1 MKEKY
6 RGWICCLIAIIIL
19 FSGMCMEQ
27 PNADSLFACVE
38 HHVYDTVIS
47 SSDDALSFYELSTTE
62 FQGVRTSSFLSAY
75 VKTSTSRSFLR
86 LVLLLYM
93 AGFFLF
99 RLSNLQA
106 AIEQRDTSETFYFA
120 VLLNYIQSKDGKK

>member
-1 MKEKY
+1 
-6 RGWICCLIAIIIL
+6 
-19 FSGMCMEQ
+19 MEQ

-38 HHVYDTVIS
+38 RHTSSSVLS

-62 FQGVRTSSFLSAY
+62 FMGVRTSSFLSAY
-75 VKTSTSRSFLR
+75 VKTGTLRTFLR
-86 LVLLLYM
+86 LSLLLYM
-93 AGFFLF
+93 AGLFLF

-106 AIEQRDTSETFYFA
+106 AVEQGDTSDTFYFA

>member
-6 RGWICCLIAIIIL
+6 KGWVCCLIAIIIL

-27 PNADSLFACVE
+27 PNADSLFASVE
-38 HHVYDTVIS
+38 HHIYSSVLS
-47 SSDDALSFYELSTTE
+47 SSDDSLSFYERSTTE
-62 FQGVRTSSFLSAY
+62 LLGVRTSSFLSSY
-75 VKTSTSRSFLR
+75 VKTTTSRTLLR
-86 LVLLLYM
+86 SILLLYT
-93 AGFFLF
+93 AGIFLF

-106 AIEQRDTSETFYFA
+106 AVECGETSETLYFA

>member
-27 PNADSLFACVE
+27 PNADSLFAYVE

-75 VKTSTSRSFLR
+75 VKTSTSRTFLR
-86 LVLLLYM
+86 LSLLLYI
-93 AGFFLF
+93 AGLFLF

-106 AIEQRDTSETFYFA
+106 AVERGGTSETFHFA
-120 VLLNYIQSKDGKK
+120 VILNYIQSKDGKK

>member
-1 MKEKY
+1 
-6 RGWICCLIAIIIL
+6 
-19 FSGMCMEQ
+19 MEQ

-75 VKTSTSRSFLR
+75 VKTSTSRTFLR
-86 LVLLLYM
+86 LSLLLYI
-93 AGFFLF
+93 AGLFLF

-106 AIEQRDTSETFYFA
+106 AVERGGTSETFHFA
-120 VLLNYIQSKDGKK
+120 VILNYIQSKDGKK